1 MLSINKTSA
10 ETKMFKDQCRW
21 QALRSLAMIAVA
33 AALTGTS
40 ASAQDLPTKPI
51 RIVSPFA
58 TGTGPDIVARL
69 LGEKLS
75 KSLQQPVVVDAKP
88 GGNGFIAAE
97 EVKRAPADGTV
108 MLLVDNGHVT
118 INPALFSKL
127 PYDVE
132 RDFAPVGLLFRTPF
146 FVAVSTSG
154 PYRSV
159 ADLIGAAKAKP
170 GEVSYGTPFVGSP
183 SHLGSA
189 LLESLTGTQM
199 IHVPFKET
207 PQLWTAI
214 STGEVSW
221 GLGTIAS
228 TRPMVQSGRLKLMA
242 IAASQRLP
250 THSTIPT
257 VAELGGPSGY
267 EVNAWVALLAPRATP
282 TRALQRLNAEINNA
296 LQEKDLLERFVSF
309 GFEPTPSTV
318 SQLADLIRADT
329 RKFGELVKRTGA
341 KAD

>member
-1 MLSINKTSA
+1 MLNFHSRRI
-10 ETKMFKDQCRW
+10 
-21 QALRSLAMIAVA
+21 ALCSLAIA
-33 AALTGTS
+33 AAATLLPGGG
-40 ASAQDLPTKPI
+40 AFAQDLPAKPI

-58 TGTGPDIVARL
+58 TGTGPDIIARI
-69 LGEKLS
+69 LGEKMV
-75 KSLQQPVVVDAKP
+75 KALQQPVIVDAKP

-97 EVKRAPADGTV
+97 EVRRAPADGTV
-108 MLLVDNGHVT
+108 LLLVDNGHVA

-132 RDFAPVGLLFRTPF
+132 RDFAPVALLFRTPF
-146 FVAVSTSG
+146 FVAVSSG
-154 PYRSV
+154 GPFRSV
-159 ADLIGAAKAKP
+159 ADLISAAKAKP
-170 GEVSYGTPFVGSP
+170 GEISYGTPFVGSP

-207 PQLWTAI
+207 PQLWTAVA
-214 STGEVSW
+214 TGEVSW

-242 IAASQRLP
+242 IAANQRLP
-250 THSTIPT
+250 SQPSIPT
-257 VAELGGPSGY
+257 VAELGGPPGY

-282 TRALQRLNAEINNA
+282 ARALQKLNAEINSA
-296 LQEKDLLERFVSF
+296 LQEKDMQERYVSF
-309 GFEPTPSTV
+309 GFESTPLTTN
-318 SQLADLIRADT
+318 QLADLIRVDT

>member
-1 MLSINKTSA
+1 MLNHLCHRFTLFVA
-10 ETKMFKDQCRW
+10 
-21 QALRSLAMIAVA
+21 AVIAA
-33 AALTGTS
+33 AALVAGGD

-69 LGEKLS
+69 LADKMS
-75 KSLQQPVVVDAKP
+75 KAVQQPVLVDARP

-97 EVKRAPADGTV
+97 EARRAPADGTV
-108 MLLVDNGHVT
+108 LLLVDNGHVA

-146 FVAVSTSG
+146 FVAVSSAG
-154 PYRSV
+154 PFRSV
-159 ADLIGAAKAKP
+159 ADLASAAKARP
-170 GEVSYGTPFVGSP
+170 GEISYGTPFVGSP

-189 LLESLTGTQM
+189 LFESLTGTQM
-199 IHVPFKET
+199 LHVPFKET

-214 STGEVSW
+214 ANGEVAW

-228 TRPMVQSGRLKLMA
+228 TRPLVQSGRLKLMA
-242 IAASQRLP
+242 IAANQRLP
-250 THSTIPT
+250 TQPNIPT
-257 VAELGGPSGY
+257 VAELGGPAGY

-282 TRALQRLNAEINNA
+282 PRALQRLNAEINSA
-296 LQEKDLLERFVSF
+296 LQDKDVQERFVSF
-309 GFEPTPSTV
+309 GFESIPSTTG
-318 SQLADLIRADT
+318 QLADLIRLDT